1 MVPHTTFVTL
11 TASSPDLF
19 LWSPTQNF
27 NSWRHLR
34 LTFSYGPPH
43 KISFLDGIFTWPFPM
58 VPHTKFQFLM
68 TSSPDH
74 FLWSLTQN
82 FNSWWHLCQITS
94 YGPLHKISI
103 YDGIF
108 AWSFPM
114 VPLTTFQLFVAF
126 RLVLNLWTLKQFLNS
141 SWPFARFVK
150 TDFT

>member
-1 MVPHTTFVTL
+1 MSLCPINCPYVWQNCPYVWQNCPLVQQMSSCLIKSPYAQQRFPMTRSFPMVPHTTF
-11 TASSPDLF
+11 
-19 LWSPTQNF
+19 
-27 NSWRHLR
+27 
-34 LTFSYGPPH
+34 
-43 KISFLDGIFTWPFPM
+43 
-58 VPHTKFQFLM
+58 QFLM
-68 TSSPDH
+68 ASSPDH
-74 FLWSLTQN
+74 FLWSLTQL

-150 TDFT
+150 TDFYLTPFHS